1 MDQKND
7 TNPWTLVA
15 VSFTASMLQQR
26 CFAYNFLSLFGCL
39 VQHSVLHAR
48 NYRLLVMLFQSQF
61 LFLLG
66 QTAVN
71 VMSRCEFPKIFSCTV
86 FFYTITILILFLN
99 FYRKAYLRKR
109 KDG

>member
-1 MDQKND
+1 M
-7 TNPWTLVA
+7 
-15 VSFTASMLQQR
+15 FQQL
-26 CFAYNFLSLFGCL
+26 CFAYKLLSLFGSL
-39 VQHSVLHAR
+39 MQHSVLQTR
-48 NYRLLVMLFQSQF
+48 NCLLVVVLFQSQF

-109 KDG
+109 KDC